1 VKIVLGSDHG
11 GYELKEAV
19 RQKLVH
25 GGHEVTDAGCFSTE
39 SVDYPDVAEQVVE
52 NLLNGKSQR
61 GILICGTGI
70 GMSIAANRH
79 RRIRAANCCDEYTV
93 KMSREHNDANILCL
107 GARVLE
113 TEKAL
118 RMVGV
123 WLETE
128 FTGGRHQRRIAKFS
142 E

>member
-1 VKIVLGSDHG
+1 MKIVLGSDHG

-25 GGHEVTDAGCFSTE
+25 GGHEVTDVGCFSTQ
-39 SVDYPDVAEQVVE
+39 SVDYPDVAEQVVAHV
-52 NLLNGKSQR
+52 LNDKSQR

-107 GARVLE
+107 GARVLK

-123 WLETE
+123 WLEAE
-128 FTGGRHQRRIAKFS
+128 FTGGRHQQRIAKFS